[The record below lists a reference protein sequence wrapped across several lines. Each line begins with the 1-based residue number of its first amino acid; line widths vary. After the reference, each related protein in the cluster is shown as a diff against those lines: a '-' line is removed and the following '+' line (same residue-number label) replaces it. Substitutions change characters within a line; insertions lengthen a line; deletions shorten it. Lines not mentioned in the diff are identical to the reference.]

1 MRRENVLLEARFDS
15 KLPKYWMLSTLFVLL
30 MSFIGIPF
38 IPIWLIVGW
47 GIHQKQFERLSCTLT
62 ERTLNIKRGL
72 VFRVEKNIPLD
83 KIQDVGM
90 KEGPLLRKLGLASLS
105 IETAGQSGPQGGS
118 DANLVGIIDSPA
130 FRDAILDQRDRIVHE
145 GGGASA
151 KAAAA
156 DDAEGDVLIDIRDS
170 LKRIEEMMR
179 APRG

>member
-1 MRRENVLLEARFDS
+1 MRRENVLREASFDS

-38 IPIWLIVGW
+38 IPVWLIIGW
-47 GIHQKQFERLSCTLT
+47 GIHQKQYERLSCTLT

-90 KEGPLLRKLGLASLS
+90 KEGPLLRKLGLASLN
-105 IETAGQSGPQGGS
+105 IETAGQSGPQGGT
-118 DANLVGIIDSPA
+118 DASLVGIIDSPA
-130 FRDAILDQRDRIVHE
+130 FRDAILDQRDHIVHE
-145 GGGASA
+145 GGGAPA
-151 KAAAA
+151 KASV
-156 DDAEGDVLIDIRDS
+156 EEPGGDVLLEIRDS

-179 APRG
+179 ASRS